1 MVLSLCV
8 LGAACARGPGAEYD
22 PTPQRMVPGWGL
34 NTGPV
39 DVVIEGEHFVG
50 LPSWHL
56 GEREPVSVD
65 ARHEA
70 FLGEVALEDV
80 TVEDTSRLRAR
91 VPQGIAPGWHTLTVV
106 GPQGQR
112 VELSRAWYA
121 AERPLARLQARAV
134 LERTQVEVGERVRVL
149 LTVENVGSTA
159 ALGVAP
165 ALHVTG
171 EGQVER
177 LLEPPGPAD
186 LAPGVSAS
194 FTWELVAAAS
204 GEARFS
210 VEAVGREQELG
221 LELRMPV
228 VEVGPLWIRPPP
240 GSLVARFSPLPRT
253 VALGQTFDVELVVT
267 NPGGHPVLGVRP
279 DAYGYSGT
287 GLVVLLS
294 GPEPAS
300 ANIPAGGRMVFRGRL
315 QASRVG
321 PCTVRAGASG
331 LEQSR
336 GVTVVAPAVDSS
348 TVTVR

>member
-1 MVLSLCV
+1 
-8 LGAACARGPGAEYD
+8 
-22 PTPQRMVPGWGL
+22 MVPGWGL
-34 NTGPV
+34 NTGPA
-39 DVVIEGEHFVG
+39 DVVIEGENFLG
-50 LPSWHL
+50 LATWHL
-56 GEREPVSVD
+56 GEREPVAVD
-65 ARHEA
+65 TRFEA
-70 FLGEVALEDV
+70 FLDEVALEDV
-80 TVEDTSRLRAR
+80 TVEDVHTLRAR
-91 VPQGIAPGWHTLTVV
+91 VPAGLAPGWHTLVVV

-112 VELSRAWYA
+112 VELPRAWFA
-121 AERPLARLQARAV
+121 SERPLARLQAQVA

-165 ALHVTG
+165 VLRLAG
-171 EGQVER
+171 EAQLER
-177 LLEPPGPAD
+177 LLEPRPAPE
-186 LAPGVSAS
+186 LAPGARAS

-210 VEAVGREQELG
+210 VEAVGQEQELG

-240 GSLVARFSPLPRT
+240 GSLVARFSPLPTT
-253 VALGQTFDVELVVT
+253 VALGQTFDVALEVT

-287 GLVVLLS
+287 GWVTLVS

-300 ANIPAGGRMVFRGRL
+300 ADIPAGGRVVFRGRL

>member
-8 LGAACARGPGAEYD
+8 LGAACARGPGPEYD

-39 DVVIEGEHFVG
+39 DVVIEGENFVG

-80 TVEDTSRLRAR
+80 TVEDTNRLRAR
-91 VPQGIAPGWHTLTVV
+91 VPQGIAPGWHTLAVV

-121 AERPLARLQARAV
+121 SERPLARLQARAV
-134 LERTQVEVGERVRVL
+134 L
-149 LTVENVGSTA
+149 
-159 ALGVAP
+159 GVAP
-165 ALHVTG
+165 VLRVTG

-177 LLEPPGPAD
+177 LLEPPGPAE
-186 LAPGVSAS
+186 LAPGSHAS

-210 VEAVGREQELG
+210 VEAVGQEQELG

-240 GSLVARFSPLPRT
+240 GSLVARFSPLPTT
-253 VALGQTFDVELVVT
+253 VALGQTFDVALEVT

-287 GLVVLLS
+287 GWVTLVS

-300 ANIPAGGRMVFRGRL
+300 ADIPAGGRVVFRGRL